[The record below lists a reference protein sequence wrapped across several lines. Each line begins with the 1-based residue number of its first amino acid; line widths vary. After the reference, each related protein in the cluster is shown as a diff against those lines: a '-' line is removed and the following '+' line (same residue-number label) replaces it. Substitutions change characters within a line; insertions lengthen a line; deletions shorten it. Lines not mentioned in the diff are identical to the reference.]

1 MDFFGVQGLLY
12 MSWDSMDFHGFP
24 FYEVFRRLVLG
35 VYKTFGRFVY
45 QSFTRFLQGLHK
57 TDARPLMRFFPRL
70 LQCFCLRLLEGFY
83 KVFVRILLVFHKDFT
98 RCLQSVYK
106 MFTRLLQCV
115 YKDFRVVF
123 FTRALLELFCSR
135 FFVEGV
141 YKVLSR
147 LYAFS

>member
-1 MDFFGVQGLLY
+1 MDFL
-12 MSWDSMDFHGFP
+12 
-24 FYEVFRRLVLG
+24 FYEVFRRLELG

-57 TDARPLMRFFPRL
+57 TVARPLMRFFPRL

-83 KVFVRILLVFHKDFT
+83 KVFVRILLAFHKDVT

-115 YKDFRVVF
+115 YKDFRGF
-123 FTRALLELFCSR
+123 FHEGFTRVFCSR

-147 LYAFS
+147 LYAF